1 MRIVVKLPIHR
12 EKGTGIWWFRKRIP
26 TDLVDEFKEHTGKK
40 IPEVKLSLG
49 VRDEADAKQ
58 LGLAQL
64 EKYNDLVRYLRSRAQ
79 LSPEGIRRARLSL
92 FAGGL
97 TRTIRK
103 EVDLGLIQALK
114 KKAGDELNEAIRKR
128 KSSGGNE
135 VVQPAFRRRE
145 MRLTDY
151 IKYLQ
156 NAVRIL
162 HIHERMFLEP
172 GYNPA
177 KELEAT
183 AGYLEDNELNIRDYI
198 LRAIQEGRLDD
209 TGKLVSPA
217 VVHSN
222 TPTITEAIDV
232 WINKHN
238 PRPRSVVEWRYAV
251 KRFTEMHTNLP
262 VGAIEDEHIVS
273 FRQALMKVP
282 SRLPVSLRDKPLPE
296 LVQLAE
302 SGKLKDK
309 GKERSPS
316 SINKLLVAL
325 SSLLQTMVDEGKISR
340 NVAKRKLL
348 RKDTDGTER
357 PPYDPEA
364 LRQLFASEIYQSN
377 YWRSPAKEKGKPSRF
392 WIPLIAVFT
401 GLRIEEISG
410 LRVSDIREESGVSY
424 FSLNRERKLK
434 SKAAYR
440 NVVIHDELIK
450 AGFLR
455 FVDEQRKRGDGLL
468 FYDRT
473 QTADGRVSSSLSN
486 WYGRYA
492 KQIGI
497 KYNDTAFHSLRDN
510 FNDACENADF
520 TDRQIMRIMGHSPG
534 GAKKHYG
541 LGLWLKKTAELMK
554 RLQYPGLDLS
564 HLYIKDHPAPAPK
577 AETPV
582 HDAPVQK
589 KKRLRLKQR
598 VSILA

>member
-1 MRIVVKLPIHR
+1 MRLPIHK
-12 EKGTGIWWFRKRIP
+12 EKDTGIWWFRKRIP
-26 TDLVDEFKEHTGKK
+26 TDLIAEFKEHTGKK
-40 IPEVKLSLG
+40 IPEFKVSLG
-49 VRDEADAKQ
+49 VRDESDAKQ

-97 TRTIRK
+97 TRTINK
-103 EVDLGLIQALK
+103 EIDLELIQSLK
-114 KKAGDELNEAIRKR
+114 LKAENELNEATRK
-128 KSSGGNE
+128 KKALGADE
-135 VVQPAFRRRE
+135 IVQPAFRRRE
-145 MRLTDY
+145 MRVSDY

-172 GYNPA
+172 GYNPI

-183 AGYLEDNELNIRDYI
+183 SDYLEDNELNIRDYI
-198 LRAIQEGRLDD
+198 LRAMKEGRLDD
-209 TGKLVSPA
+209 SGKLISPA
-217 VVHSN
+217 VVHSD
-222 TPTITEAIDV
+222 TPTISEAIDI
-232 WINKHN
+232 WITKNS

-251 KRFTEMHTNLP
+251 KRFREMHGDLP
-262 VGAIEDEHIVS
+262 VGIIEDSHIVS

-282 SRLPVSLRDKPLPE
+282 ARLPVLLRDKPLPE
-296 LVQLAE
+296 LVELAE
-302 SGKLKDK
+302 SGKLKGK

-364 LRQLFASEIYQSN
+364 LRKLFTSELYQSS
-377 YWRSPAKEKGKPSRF
+377 YWNSPAKTKDKPSRF

-410 LRVSDIREESGVSY
+410 LRVSDIRVESGVPY
-424 FSLNRERKLK
+424 FSLNREHKRKLK

-440 NVVIHDELIK
+440 SVVIHDELIK

-455 FVDEQRKRGDGLL
+455 FVEEQKKRSDGLL

-520 TDRQIMRIMGHSPG
+520 TDRQITRIMGHAHQG
-534 GAKKHYG
+534 GKKHYG

-554 RLQYPGLDLS
+554 RLQYPELDLS
-564 HLYIKDHPAPAPK
+564 HLHVK
-577 AETPV
+577 V
-582 HDAPVQK
+582 SSAPVPMK
-589 KKRLRLKQR
+589 KKRLVLKKNT
-598 VSILA
+598 V